1 MPSHTIVPFPAELLA
16 AKKQIREQAQSYG
29 LDFFPVIFEMCDWEQ
44 MNQLAA
50 YGGFPTR
57 YPHWKWGMEYEK
69 LRKQHHYGLGR
80 IYEMVINND
89 PCYAYLQESNQFVDQ
104 KLVIAHVYGHADF
117 FKHNLWFSQTNRK
130 MMDEMANHAT
140 RVRRYLEVHGQDTVE
155 NWLDVCLSVE
165 DLIDPH
171 SMFLNR
177 GPSDD
182 AVAQPKREE
191 QLVTK
196 FKSKEYL
203 DRWINPKAK
212 LDAEAKKNREDA
224 AKMRHA
230 TPSRPTRD
238 VLQYLLEHAR
248 LDDWQADMLSMIRE
262 EAYYYAPQG
271 MTKVMNEG
279 WACLRADSQVFT
291 DAGVV
296 TMRELVESERPDTE
310 VYDGQAPRRVYDR
323 NIIRNHDVVDIAT
336 RRGLKLG
343 GSTNHRVMLADGT
356 WRRLD
361 ELVPGD
367 RVRISG
373 GGGLW
378 NSDQVRL
385 DWSPVEARVGLS
397 DVARAAGVSL
407 WTVLR
412 HRAGRKVLRAG
423 EIETALMEYE
433 TPVNQA
439 LPMSYIKRRAC
450 RIPDVVDER
459 LASFLGYL
467 VGDGHISKVK
477 RNVALT
483 TADAEQIATF
493 ADLTGSLFNL
503 KVKIKRDGGRW
514 RVLAHSQTLIDFL
527 TEGMGLTHGP
537 SARVKRVP
545 DCILRSP
552 GPVVAAFLRSYFD
565 CDGYAGKQGVIL
577 STSSDALAETV
588 QLLLLNFG
596 ILSTRRPHRD
606 GCWHVHVAGRSCEV
620 FEREIGFGLH
630 RKQQKLRDYLT
641 GHTWFKEESW
651 TDEVISIQHD
661 RADVYDISV
670 EETHRYAAGGF
681 INHNSF
687 WHSTLMTKHFVEAKE
702 VIDYADHHSGTV
714 HMPPGGFNPYKIGI
728 EMFRDIEDRWNKGK
742 FGKDYDESDSLGER
756 KKWDKGLGLGRE
768 KIFEVRRIYNDVQ
781 FIDEFMTP
789 EFIEKHKFYQYGRD
803 PHTGQLRIVSRD
815 PVRIKQTLLYQ
826 LTNMGRPFIFVC
838 DGNYA
843 NRGELYLAQ
852 KHNGQDIEIKYATET
867 LKNVYRIWQRPVHL
881 QARIDDE
888 MILFSYDGT
897 QPRQQTIHGD
907 LPKPAHMVG

>member
-1 MPSHTIVPFPAELLA
+1 
-16 AKKQIREQAQSYG
+16 
-29 LDFFPVIFEMCDWEQ
+29 
-44 MNQLAA
+44 
-50 YGGFPTR
+50 
-57 YPHWKWGMEYEK
+57 
-69 LRKQHHYGLGR
+69 
-80 IYEMVINND
+80 
-89 PCYAYLQESNQFVDQ
+89 
-104 KLVIAHVYGHADF
+104 
-117 FKHNLWFSQTNRK
+117 
-130 MMDEMANHAT
+130 
-140 RVRRYLEVHGQDTVE
+140 
-155 NWLDVCLSVE
+155 
-165 DLIDPH
+165 
-171 SMFLNR
+171 
-177 GPSDD
+177 
-182 AVAQPKREE
+182 
-191 QLVTK
+191 
-196 FKSKEYL
+196 
-203 DRWINPKAK
+203 
-212 LDAEAKKNREDA
+212 
-224 AKMRHA
+224 
-230 TPSRPTRD
+230 
-238 VLQYLLEHAR
+238 
-248 LDDWQADMLSMIRE
+248 
-262 EAYYYAPQG
+262 
-271 MTKVMNEG
+271 
-279 WACLRADSQVFT
+279 
-291 DAGVV
+291 
-296 TMRELVESERPDTE
+296 
-310 VYDGQAPRRVYDR
+310 
-323 NIIRNHDVVDIAT
+323 
-336 RRGLKLG
+336 
-343 GSTNHRVMLADGT
+343 
-356 WRRLD
+356 
-361 ELVPGD
+361 
-367 RVRISG
+367 
-373 GGGLW
+373 
-378 NSDQVRL
+378 
-385 DWSPVEARVGLS
+385 
-397 DVARAAGVSL
+397 
-407 WTVLR
+407 
-412 HRAGRKVLRAG
+412 
-423 EIETALMEYE
+423 MEYE

-897 QPRQQTIHGD
+897 QPRQQTIHDD